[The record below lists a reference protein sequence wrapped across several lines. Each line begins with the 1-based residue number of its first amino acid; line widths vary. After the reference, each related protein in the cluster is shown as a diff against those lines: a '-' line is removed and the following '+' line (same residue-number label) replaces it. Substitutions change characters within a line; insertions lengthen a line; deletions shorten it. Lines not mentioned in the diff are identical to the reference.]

1 MRKFWRGVH
10 RYCGLGLACF
20 LFVNA
25 LSGSIIAFEHELDVW
40 LNPTLFHAPR
50 GGVALDPDRL
60 ISAIEH
66 QDPRLR
72 VALLPLDARS
82 GESIEVQ
89 VAPRHD
95 LASGRTQLRFD
106 LLLLYPVTGHILG
119 NLHWGAV
126 LFARVHL
133 LPLLNQLIPTS

>member
-20 LFVNA
+20 LFVNE

-72 VALLPLDARS
+72 VALLPLDARP

-95 LASGRTQLRFD
+95 LARSEEHTSELQSLMRIS
-106 LLLLYPVTGHILG
+106 Y
-119 NLHWGAV
+119 AV
-126 LFARVHL
+126 FCLKKK
-133 LPLLNQLIPTS
+133 NK